1 MISAFPHFHV
11 ALGGTMRG
19 PSNHAMASCLEESVS
34 HTMADGTAGEEG
46 SESLE

>member
-1 MISAFPHFHV
+1 MTSAFPHFHV
-11 ALGGTMRG
+11 ALGGTTRG
-19 PSNHAMASCLEESVS
+19 PSNHAVASCLEESVS